1 MPIRLVIGINYT
13 LTKMDNT
20 FGSFSVLSEADPEL
34 FEKKVTNIASKIY
47 SIGTNYGYKFDDNW
61 NINLSYSHAKTTLD
75 TKKNTSSSAT
85 QEDLRNNLHYN
96 NKYVASISYDKNKFN
111 TGLDA
116 MLYTG
121 MDTRYFSDG
130 KFFILDLH
138 ANYKI
143 NKNITAYVLVNNI
156 TNESYETKAVAVEGI
171 GALPM
176 AGRNFLVGVNYTF

>member
-1 MPIRLVIGINYT
+1 
-13 LTKMDNT
+13 
-20 FGSFSVLSEADPEL
+20 
-34 FEKKVTNIASKIY
+34 
-47 SIGTNYGYKFDDNW
+47 
-61 NINLSYSHAKTTLD
+61 
-75 TKKNTSSSAT
+75 
-85 QEDLRNNLHYN
+85 
-96 NKYVASISYDKNKFN
+96 
-111 TGLDA
+111 
-116 MLYTG
+116 

-143 NKNITAYVLVNNI
+143 NKNITAYVLANNI